1 MPRCLD
7 NPVGLSEFTIDSH
20 TIGKLLAELIGPD
33 VVIYKGPLE
42 LAQDLE
48 AEILEYALACLLLRR
63 IVWLSRRTP
72 FILLVIL
79 P

>member
-33 VVIYKGPLE
+33 VVIHKGPLE

-48 AEILEYALACLLLRR
+48 AEILEMNPRSPVPLC
-63 IVWLSRRTP
+63 VS
-72 FILLVIL
+72 
-79 P
+79 

>member
-7 NPVGLSEFTIDSH
+7 NPVGLSEFIIDSH

-48 AEILEYALACLLLRR
+48 AEILEMNPRSPTSLC
-63 IVWLSRRTP
+63 VS
-72 FILLVIL
+72 
-79 P
+79 